1 MALSSLHG
9 ILQCFVDWC
18 LFTRRGDLCSLW
30 GSLEF
35 LGGLSKF
42 AWGFIILVQLLWCS
56 CICILS
62 DISVC
67 KRTIALFGHEPGA
80 LFFVP
85 FFVSV

>member
-1 MALSSLHG
+1 
-9 ILQCFVDWC
+9 
-18 LFTRRGDLCSLW
+18 
-30 GSLEF
+30 